1 MRTGPIELRLPRRR
15 AETGARTIMISAIG
29 WIAIAIAA
37 IAACSIRSYAAEAV
51 SGTVEVEATRSLVR
65 EIQFM
70 LERLGMDPGPIDGV
84 VGPQTLG
91 AYRKFQERFG
101 LPVTE
106 LVMGG
111 KVSTAVLARLRS
123 EASRVIFEGEK
134 TPEAPAAAAKPPP
147 APAPPASSAVE
158 KPDRFAACKFN
169 REDFRIGTTQYTPDK
184 YLEAGFEGSTVRAVS
199 MLRERL
205 NEARQIASNLGG
217 SALTEVQ
224 RQARVLDYFDC
235 RLKIEQASEK

>member
-1 MRTGPIELRLPRRR
+1 
-15 AETGARTIMISAIG
+15 MISAIG

-101 LPVTE
+101 MPVTE
-106 LVMGG
+106 LVIGG

-123 EASRVIFEGEK
+123 EASRVIFEREK
-134 TPEAPAAAAKPPP
+134 PTEAPTVAARPPP
-147 APAPPASSAVE
+147 FPVPPATE
-158 KPDRFAACKFN
+158 KPDRFAACKYN
-169 REDFRIGTTQYTPDK
+169 PDDFRIGSTQYTPDK
-184 YLEAGFEGSTVRAVS
+184 YLEAGFEGSTARAVS
-199 MLRERL
+199 MLHDRL

-224 RQARVLDYFDC
+224 RQARVLDYFEC
-235 RLKIEQASEK
+235 RLKIEQASDK